1 MSPPDSQMPLT
12 RSQQVRLL
20 DRLRAGD
27 REAQSELVRRYHG
40 KLLQRTTDLLRD
52 PALAEDAVQD
62 TWLVVLERVDRFEGR
77 SSLLTW
83 LTGIALNRA
92 RDHRRRSARAVP
104 LSSLPD
110 HPETSEAAAP
120 ASAGTQS
127 QEPAT
132 EVTAERVVLE
142 GERRRALKV
151 AVEALPD
158 TQRSVVLLQLKG
170 CNPAETRETLRITDL
185 ARRVRLSRARSRL
198 RNDLLAF
205 AA

>member
-1 MSPPDSQMPLT
+1 MSPRNSQMPLT
-12 RSQQVRLL
+12 HCEQLRLL
-20 DRLRAGD
+20 ERLRARD
-27 REAQSELVRRYHG
+27 REAQSELVRRYHET
-40 KLLQRTTDLLRD
+40 LLQRTTDLVRD

-104 LSSLPD
+104 LSSLPER
-110 HPETSEAAAP
+110 PESSDAAAP
-120 ASAGTQS
+120 ASKEQS
-127 QEPAT
+127 KEPAS
-132 EVTAERVVLE
+132 EITAERVVLE
-142 GERRRALKV
+142 RERRRALDV

-198 RNDLLAF
+198 RNDLRAF